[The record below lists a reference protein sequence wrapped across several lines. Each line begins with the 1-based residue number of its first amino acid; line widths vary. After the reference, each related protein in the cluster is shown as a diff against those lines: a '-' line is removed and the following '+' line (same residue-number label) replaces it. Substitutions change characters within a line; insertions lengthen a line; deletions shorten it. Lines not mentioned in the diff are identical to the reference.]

1 MENRGIRKID
11 SFRRKLMIPDS
22 QIVECPEYEVKSKIG
37 NIFLNEKILEEYSV
51 KIYEIDP

>member
-1 MENRGIRKID
+1 
-11 SFRRKLMIPDS
+11 MIPDS
-22 QIVECPEYEVKSKIG
+22 QTVECPEYEVKSKIG